1 MGNKLRTLAA
11 MAMVVASAT
20 ACADNLGVDNTN
32 NPSLA
37 LVYGTASGIDGVMS
51 SLFRTFHNNSQS
63 GEGLNSQSKASALES
78 YGQVANFGMALRGG
92 IPRVFIN
99 NQRGNQVATGNSNH
113 YYLFSRL
120 MRTAATATLSLDAFT
135 ASGKTLGSPADDARA
150 RAWGFFINGIAMGA
164 LALGYD
170 SMAVATPQTP
180 GSAIP
185 LLVDYNTAMTTAIQM
200 LDTAVTLAGGTISSI
215 PAAWTGTTGGW
226 TQAQFVQVIRSYR
239 ARYRANVFR
248 TPAEAAA
255 AGAPYWTL
263 VRDDALNGIAADIV
277 INLNGATNWTSA
289 LDAGTFQTSPS
300 WHQVSLMYI
309 GVADTSGQY
318 QALFGQAALS
328 ARNGMLLLV
337 QSPDNRWPTG
347 PDRAAQSADTLSNGS
362 PLNANQYLINRNSS
376 GDQPDLANPWGTSMY
391 DSRRWLQVARLS
403 GVGTYVYMARAEIDL
418 IEAEARLRLGGDV
431 PAAAALVN
439 VTRVQHGLPAFN
451 PATDTELLTGAACVP
466 RLRDGTCGNIW
477 DALAYEKRM
486 ETQLTGYMQW
496 FNDSRRWGDLPAATH
511 LHWPVPNEEMD
522 ARNLPFYNMPATG
535 TLAGAAGSAK
545 YGV

>member
-1 MGNKLRTLAA
+1 MGIKFRTLAA
-11 MAMVVASAT
+11 MAMVVAGAT
-20 ACADNLGVDNTN
+20 ACADNLGIKNYN
-32 NPSLA
+32 QPSLA

-51 SLFRTFHNNSQS
+51 SLFRTFHNNTQS
-63 GEGLNSQSKASALES
+63 GEGLNSQSKAFALES

-92 IPRVFIN
+92 IPRIFIN

-113 YYLFSRL
+113 YNLFSRL
-120 MRTAATATLSLDAFT
+120 MRTAATATQSLDAFT
-135 ASGKTLGSPADDARA
+135 GSGKTLGSPADDARA

-185 LLVDYNTAMTTAIQM
+185 VLVGYNDAMTTAVQM
-200 LDTAVTLAGGTISSI
+200 LDSAEALAGAGISSI
-215 PAAWTGTTGGW
+215 PATWVGSTVAW
-226 TQAQFVQVIRSYR
+226 TQADFIRVIRTYR
-239 ARYRANVFR
+239 ARYRTNVFR

-263 VRDDALNGIAADIV
+263 VRDDALNGITADMV
-277 INLNGATNWTSA
+277 INLNGATNWNSA
-289 LDAGTFQTSPS
+289 LDAGTFMTSPS
-300 WHQVSLMYI
+300 WHQVSLMYA

-318 QALFGQAALS
+318 QAIFGQASLS
-328 ARNGMLLLV
+328 ARNGMALLV
-337 QSPDNRWPTG
+337 QTPDNRWPTG
-347 PDRAAQSADTLSNGS
+347 DNRALQSADTLSNGS

-376 GDQPDLANPWGTSMY
+376 GDQPDAANPWGTSMY
-391 DSRRWLQVARLS
+391 DHRRWLQVAKAS
-403 GVGTYVYMARAEIDL
+403 GVGTYVYMARSETRL
-418 IEAEARLRLGGDV
+418 IEAEARLMLGDV
-431 PAAAALVN
+431 TGAATLVN
-439 VTRVQHGLPAFN
+439 VSRTAHNLPTFA
-451 PATDTELLTGAACVP
+451 ATTLTDLAPGGTGCVP
-466 RLRDGTCGNIW
+466 RLRDNTCGNIW

-496 FNDSRRWGDLPAATH
+496 FNDSRRWGDLPAATA

-535 TLAGAAGSAK
+535 TMAGAAGSAK